1 MLKKI
6 DDVLRFLRKRRG
18 VFQNIYPL
26 CGRLG
31 RNPIPVTVWYMGVT
45 DLPLLQCVPSN
56 ALVSGRQRPEAAI
69 CGELLSSPVG
79 DTSCTLAGSVLD
91 LYWSSDREA

>member
-56 ALVSGRQRPEAAI
+56 ALVSGRQ
-69 CGELLSSPVG
+69 CGASA
-79 DTSCTLAGSVLD
+79 TKTWMRTC
-91 LYWSSDREA
+91 WSIVVEI